1 MAETIGAIAGSI
13 LGSAAQAKYNMDAQE
28 DVQDF
33 QRKMFRERYQ
43 MTVKDME
50 KAGLNPMLAVSQGA
64 GSVPSGTG
72 GSSIAAPD
80 IQGAI
85 SSAQQ
90 VKRTESEVMTQKA
103 QQQLMLME
111 GAKNVAQADVLSQE
125 ARNLRDMNAKIKSE
139 GQSASAKAYQDTQ
152 DAARRGLV
160 GPKSWYT
167 DMMESLSRL
176 GAGTYRMFGHVNGTP
191 KRDAEVRPFPAV
203 PSVKPGPRG
212 WGKGTK

>member
-1 MAETIGAIAGSI
+1 MAETIGAIAGSV

-103 QQQLMLME
+103 QQQLMLTE

-191 KRDAEVRPFPAV
+191 KRDAEVRPSPAV
-203 PSVKPGPRG
+203 RSVKPGPRG